1 MSMQSVLGLAGAAV
15 GSFFGMPQ
23 LGFMVGSL
31 VGGLLTPAQRSEG
44 PRLDDLKVTVSTYG
58 TGIPTVY
65 GTQRVG
71 GNVIWSPD
79 KLIERSTTTSQGK
92 GGGPKVTTYTYY
104 IHMAVALSRGELTSI
119 RKIWQDGEL
128 VYDMSTDAA
137 LESALASS
145 ANPVA
150 KLKFYTGTESQLP
163 DPFMEAWDG
172 GPGSTPA
179 YRGLAYVVLTDIE
192 CPGGRVPQFSFEVT
206 TGALVDQQRYGAW
219 QTIPAAGASPP
230 GYTRIPT
237 SGDPAMVF
245 RRNDYTAPGTPYLAV
260 RYDVYALGLET
271 VELISS
277 ITPLA
282 RNGSPILGLEDIRG
296 DADIDATCVLDYPVV
311 PNDYSG
317 HTAIIELDG
326 RVRYYLT
333 GSVRPLG
340 GMWAKRGGRVVFAG
354 GLAYGGGLSIHE
366 WLASNPSV
374 VIPGVVAALLAI
386 NSTHVFVVTTSGRLR
401 AYDVL
406 TGELQGDIPNPG
418 GANSRITTDANDRVV
433 LSHAVGTSETQ
444 LLHLRSEGGSIVVDV
459 LHTTPFLIAGVAD
472 ASPVLNRPY
481 TIAGD
486 AVGALQRDGSTQWRV
501 CVALLNRSTDAPVS
515 VASVILDQC
524 AQAGID
530 SADVDVSTVTDMV
543 HGYVIASPAA
553 ARANLDPLL
562 MAYSLGAREEDGKLR
577 FFRLADVV
585 SVADVPYADLGTVEY
600 GAEPGD
606 PLPLTRTQ
614 EAELPS
620 RVSVSY
626 VDPAFDYQT
635 DTQHAFRQV
644 TRSVFEQSVELPIAL
659 SAGQAASIA
668 QRLMFD
674 TWSNRDKRS
683 AMVPRKYAA
692 VSAGDGVTIE
702 YPEGVRSLWRVV
714 RATDTGVRCEWEVVP
729 ADTSIYEQTAPGSS
743 GGPGGQQVAPLPSVT
758 LLKILDIPILRDAD
772 NNAGIY
778 TAGKGYT
785 GSSLG
790 YTLRAGVDAA
800 TLTEYG
806 SVMSVSVIGSA
817 QTVPVAAPPNMI
829 DEASVLVVTVGNGEL
844 HTITRDALL
853 RGSLNTF
860 ALGAPGR
867 WEIAR
872 FQRAEEL
879 SAGQYRLT
887 GLWRGM
893 RGTEHAMAA
902 HAVGDAFVL
911 LTGAGMLRPIMGLSD
926 LGQTWIYRA
935 LSIGRQDE
943 SAVDLRYANTGEGLR
958 PFAPVNLR
966 ARASGSDLT
975 LSWVRRTRL
984 SENWLGGTVPLGE
997 STQAYEI
1004 EVETPSGAIA
1014 NYTAS
1019 ASPVTVRA
1027 GVYEPVL
1034 TASDGGRDGKSAVVV
1049 GGYLYSIY
1057 TSSGDGGIRKRVAES
1072 LAQVSQQLIGVGT
1085 GTAPR
1090 LVANGSNLYTSSQGS
1105 GTPGSVRRWD
1115 ADLVQQ
1121 AVVALPLAGDGQDM
1135 VIVGGLLWV
1144 ACSYSGI
1151 IRGLDLTTLATV
1163 RDINLTAHHLTTDGT
1178 SIWAVSRATDRGY
1191 RIDPATGSITLQF
1204 GVGGFPIGC
1213 VISGGLLWSL
1223 SARDKELACYSLSD
1237 GMPQAF
1243 RLPAVD
1249 DQSTGQFGALSAA
1262 GDYVAVGTTLVQV
1275 VNASLLEKVGQVRL
1289 STSPSVAPVAT
1300 LLAPGRL
1307 VASSADLAT
1316 SYYDRTAFPPG
1327 SVVRVYQM
1335 SEAVGRGHP
1344 ALVTL

>member
-23 LGFMVGSL
+23 LGFLAGSL

-145 ANPVA
+145 ASPVA
-150 KLKFYTGTESQLP
+150 KLKFYTGTETQLP

-179 YRGLAYVVLTDIE
+179 YRGLAYVMLTDIE

-206 TGALVDQQRYGAW
+206 TGDLVDQQRYGAW
-219 QTIPAAGASPP
+219 LTITRLSATPQN
-230 GYTRIPT
+230 YTRIPT
-237 SGDPAMVF
+237 NGDPVTVF
-245 RRNDYTAPGTPYLAV
+245 SRNDYIVPGTPYSAAAY
-260 RYDVYALGLET
+260 RIYALGLDSLEI
-271 VELISS
+271 VGS
-277 ITPLA
+277 IRPLA
-282 RNGSPILGLEDIRG
+282 RNGVPIFGLEDIRG
-296 DADIDATCVLDYPVV
+296 DADIDAVCLIDYPV
-311 PNDYSG
+311 NTLEYSG
-317 HTAIIELDG
+317 YSAIILSDG
-326 RVRYYLT
+326 ETRYYST
-333 GSVRPLG
+333 GGIRPLG
-340 GMWAKRGGRVVFAG
+340 GMWCKRGERIAFAG
-354 GLAYGGGLSIHE
+354 GAAYSGGIALFDYGSANMK
-366 WLASNPSV
+366 WSV
-374 VIPGVVAALLAI
+374 SGIVVVLMTITSSYLY
-386 NSTHVFVVTTSGRLR
+386 VVTDLGRLQ

-406 TGELQGDIPNPG
+406 TGDLYADVPYTGNS
-418 GANSRITTDANDRVV
+418 NSRITTDDKDRAI
-433 LSHAVGTSETQ
+433 LSISSIGTTQ
-444 LLHLRSEGGSIVVDV
+444 LVHILAEDDTINLNVT
-459 LHTTPFLIAGVAD
+459 HTTNFQIAGIGDVSA
-472 ASPVLNRPY
+472 VNNRPY
-481 TIAGD
+481 TYIGN
-486 AVGALQRDGSTQWRV
+486 AVGALQWNGASDFRV
-501 CVALLNRSTDAPVS
+501 CIALLDRVDNTPVP
-515 VASVILDQC
+515 VASIIVDQC
-524 AQAGID
+524 KQAGID
-530 SADVDVSTVTDMV
+530 DSSVDVSSIDDMV
-543 HGYVIASPAA
+543 HGYVIASPAT

-577 FFRLADVV
+577 FFRLADIA
-585 SVADVPYADLGTVEY
+585 SVADVSYVDLGTVEY
-600 GAEPGD
+600 GSEPGD
-606 PLPLTRTQ
+606 PLPLARTQ

-626 VDPAFDYQT
+626 VDPKFDYQT

-644 TRSVFEQSVELPIAL
+644 TRSVFEQTVQLPIAL
-659 SAGQAASIA
+659 SADQAASVA
-668 QRLMFD
+668 QRVMFD

-785 GSSLG
+785 SSYLG

-800 TLTEYG
+800 TLAEYG

-829 DEASVLVVTVGNGEL
+829 DEASVLVVAVGNGEL

-853 RGSLNTF
+853 RGTLNTF
-860 ALGAPGR
+860 ALGAAGR

-893 RGTEHAMAA
+893 RGTEHAMAS

-943 SAVDLRYANTGEGLR
+943 SAIDLRYANTGEGLR
-958 PFAPVNLR
+958 PFAPASLR

-997 STQAYEI
+997 AAQAYEI

-1072 LAQVSQQLIGVGT
+1072 LALVSQQLIGVGT
-1085 GTAPR
+1085 GSSPR

-1135 VIVGGLLWV
+1135 VIVGGVLWV

-1163 RDINLTAHHLTTDGT
+1163 RDINLTAHHLTTDGA

-1191 RIDPATGSITLQF
+1191 RIDPSTGSITLQF

-1243 RLPAVD
+1243 RLPAGD

-1307 VASSADLAT
+1307 VASSSDRAT